1 MQVSSSFEGDVAKCG
16 FQELSPPTP
25 FSRRVSRASSANT
38 ILSASPATCDDDT
51 RGVPSVSE
59 ASLSSN
65 VVKRNLTTTS
75 YNDIFMRRKEILK
88 CTAMSRSMPCL
99 RDVRTQYNRSIG
111 KSVQVTETY
120 SEHPL
125 YDQWFSKLTLLDDN
139 EDPPVINQESDVPT
153 TVESIARSSE
163 WRCES

>member
-1 MQVSSSFEGDVAKCG
+1 MQVSDDVAKDGKCR
-16 FQELSPPTP
+16 FQELSPPAP

-38 ILSASPATCDDDT
+38 LLSPSPTTCDDNI

-59 ASLSSN
+59 ASLSSKL
-65 VVKRNLTTTS
+65 VKRNLSTTS

-111 KSVQVTETY
+111 KSVQVTEAY

-125 YDQWFSKLTLLDDN
+125 YDQWFSKLTLPDGD
-139 EDPPVINQESDVPT
+139 EDLQVIDQESDGPNT
-153 TVESIARSSE
+153 IESIAHSSE
-163 WRCES
+163 GRCES